1 MADITSKD
9 VLERLKTVRG
19 PDMEGNIVDLGLVSD
34 VFISDGKAYFS
45 ITVPAE
51 RAKELEPMRQA
62 AERTVKDMPGVK
74 GAFAALTANKRAGAG
89 QAPSRPVTPPAG
101 GHSQAGHSHA
111 GHSHAAHGHAAPPPR
126 KPGIPGVKH
135 IIAVAS
141 GKGGVGKST
150 TAVNIALGLKTLGL
164 SVGILDADI
173 YGPSIPRLMG
183 ISGRPEQ
190 IDGKLIKPM
199 ENHGL
204 RTMSMGYLVDEG
216 TAMIWRGPMIQ
227 SALLQMLREVAWGDL
242 DVLVVDMPPGT
253 GDAQLTMA
261 QQVPLSGAVIVSTP
275 QDLALIDARKGISMF
290 QKVDVPLLGVVEN
303 MSHFICPNCG
313 TSHDIF
319 GHGGARAEADK
330 IGVPFL
336 GEVPLAMTIRET
348 SDAGTPVT
356 VSAPDGPHARVY
368 REIAEKAW
376 QQLAG
381 SAAAGRAAPEI
392 VFE

>member
-19 PDMEGNIVDLGLVSD
+19 PEMEGNIVDLGMVSD

-62 AERTVKDMPGVK
+62 AERVVKDMPGMK
-74 GAFAALTANKRAGAG
+74 GAFAALTADKRAGAG
-89 QAPSRPVTPPAG
+89 QAPARPAPQAG
-101 GHSQAGHSHA
+101 GHSHAGHSHA
-111 GHSHAAHGHAAPPPR
+111 GHSHAGHSHAAPPPR

-150 TAVNIALGLKTLGL
+150 TAVNIALGLKALGL

-183 ISGRPEQ
+183 ISGRPQ
-190 IDGKLIKPM
+190 QLDGKLIKPM
-199 ENHGL
+199 ENFGL
-204 RTMSMGYLVDEG
+204 RNMSMGYLVDEG

-275 QDLALIDARKGISMF
+275 QDLALIDARKA
-290 QKVDVPLLGVVEN
+290 VDMMKRLQIPLLGLVEN
-303 MSHFICPNCG
+303 MSHFVCPDCG

-319 GHGGARAEADK
+319 GHGGARAEAEK

-336 GEVPLAMTIRET
+336 GEVPLAMTIREN

-368 REIAEKAW
+368 RDIAEKVW
-376 QQLAG
+376 QQLSGAEA
-381 SAAAGRAAPEI
+381 SGRAAPEI

>member
-1 MADITSKD
+1 MADITGKD
-9 VLERLKTVRG
+9 VLERLKSVRG
-19 PDMEGNIVDLGLVSD
+19 PDMEGNIVDLGMVSD

-51 RAKELEPMRQA
+51 RAKELEPLRQA
-62 AERTVKDMPGVK
+62 AERVVRDMPGMK
-74 GAFAALTANKRAGAG
+74 GAFAALTADKRGGAA
-89 QAPSRPVTPPAG
+89 QAPSRPVPQQSG
-101 GHSQAGHSHA
+101 SHGHAGHSHA
-111 GHSHAAHGHAAPPPR
+111 GHAHAGHTHAAPPPR

-135 IIAVAS
+135 IVAVAS

-150 TAVNIALGLKTLGL
+150 TAVNIALGLKSLGL
-164 SVGILDADI
+164 SVGILDADV

-183 ISGRPEQ
+183 ITGRPQQLE
-190 IDGKLIKPM
+190 GKLIKPM
-199 ENHGL
+199 ENYGL
-204 RTMSMGYLVDEG
+204 RNMSMGYLVDEG

-242 DVLVVDMPPGT
+242 DILIVDMPPGT

-275 QDLALIDARKGISMF
+275 QDLALIDARKGIAMF
-290 QKVDVPLLGVVEN
+290 QKVEVPLLGLVEN
-303 MSHFICPNCG
+303 MSHFVCPSCG

-319 GHGGARAEADK
+319 GHGGARAEAEK
-330 IGVPFL
+330 ISVPFL

-368 REIAEKAW
+368 REIAEKVW
-376 QQLAG
+376 QQLEGNGVA
-381 SAAAGRAAPEI
+381 SRAAPEI
-392 VFE
+392 IFE